1 MSQRWNPS
9 TGSTGA
15 MAKPTGYKA
24 TRKSIAQRR
33 REARERIWRNAD
45 VPPHW
50 EEKTADKDLMRNML
64 QALEVNLR
72 LQS

>member
-1 MSQRWNPS
+1 
-9 TGSTGA
+9 

-33 REARERIWRNAD
+33 KEARERIWRNAD
-45 VPPHW
+45 VPPYW
-50 EEKTADKDLMRNML
+50 EEKIANKDLMRNML
-64 QALEVNLR
+64 QALDANRL

>member
-1 MSQRWNPS
+1 
-9 TGSTGA
+9 

-33 REARERIWRNAD
+33 KEARERIWRNAD
-45 VPPHW
+45 VPPYW
-50 EEKTADKDLMRNML
+50 EEETANKDLMRSML
-64 QALEVNLR
+64 QVLDANRL

>member
-1 MSQRWNPS
+1 
-9 TGSTGA
+9 

-45 VPPHW
+45 VPPFW
-50 EEKTADKDLMRNML
+50 EVPLANKDAMKAML
-64 QALEVNLR
+64 EANQPSLLPQVANYEYLP
-72 LQS
+72 